1 MVKGLKTFYLDV
13 EIIQELKKIK
23 NPSTLVNSYLRN
35 YFSLPQN
42 LKEEELKQKSDE
54 AKQQAAMIEAELDD
68 LLKTKAE
75 RKVID

>member
-1 MVKGLKTFYLDV
+1 MKVNKTFTIDLEV
-13 EIIQELKKIK
+13 AIELSKIK
-23 NPSTLVNSYLRN
+23 NASTLVNSYLRN